1 LYIGEPFICYCIQDK
16 TGILHLD
23 RRTKWRLRCRVPDSK
38 NFDITLMITLLR
50 DLTSVTPPAG
60 GFDRLPKSTETTL
73 GADLARIKFYRNRL
87 AHLDDAKI
95 DQVSFITNWND
106 VTSVCNV
113 VLLSEN

>member
-1 LYIGEPFICYCIQDK
+1 
-16 TGILHLD
+16 
-23 RRTKWRLRCRVPDSK
+23 
-38 NFDITLMITLLR
+38 MITLLR

-113 VLLSEN
+113 VLLSENCISLRYLSYSFCPLNGAFSKTKYLKFCILSYFTFYKHQLFT